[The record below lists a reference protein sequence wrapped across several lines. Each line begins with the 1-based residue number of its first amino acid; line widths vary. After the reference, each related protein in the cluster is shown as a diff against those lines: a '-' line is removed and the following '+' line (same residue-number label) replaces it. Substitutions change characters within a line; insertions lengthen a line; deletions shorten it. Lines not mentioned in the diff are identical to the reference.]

1 MSLSAYNPPQFQYG
15 NFQPQNSGYQMVP
28 AAPTQLATVTKTYN
42 PFHYQLAPYFGE
54 IGAPNPTRPALR
66 PTNDKLDRFV
76 AICVEKLDFGL
87 NQIKSLADEIQ
98 RFQYELTQSNTGGD
112 PELRTQLG
120 KANKEIHRLRTLL
133 ATQPGAVFD
142 EEVEAEAL
150 PQEQFNHED
159 PQGQVGP
166 IF

>member
-1 MSLSAYNPPQFQYG
+1 
-15 NFQPQNSGYQMVP
+15 MVP

-142 EEVEAEAL
+142 EEVEARFL
-150 PQEQFNHED
+150 PKEK
-159 PQGQVGP
+159 GMLGGSCSSR
-166 IF
+166 